1 MSNAR
6 ILEVAKQKG
15 ALLFGE
21 FRLSAGGVSGYYFD
35 GRVLTLDPLGG
46 YLVAKALLPIVEGCG
61 AQAVAGPTLG
71 ADPIVSAI
79 SVLSHIE
86 GARPIPGLI
95 ARAEAK
101 GYGGKR
107 AIEGPLDS
115 LAPGAPVAVVD
126 DTCTTGGN
134 LFRAIEAVEAAGC
147 VVVKALCVLDRA
159 EGGSDAV
166 RRAGYSFHA
175 LLTADADG
183 RISPSPESPP
193 A

>member
-6 ILEVAKQKG
+6 ILEIAKEKG
-15 ALLFGE
+15 ALRFGE
-21 FRLSAGGVSGYYFD
+21 FRLSAGGVSAYYFD

-46 YLVAKALLPIVEGCG
+46 YLVAKAFLPIIADCG

-71 ADPIVSAI
+71 ADPIVSAV

-95 ARAEAK
+95 VRAEAK

-107 AIEGPLDS
+107 LIEGPLDS
-115 LAPGAPVAVVD
+115 LEPGAPVAVVD

-134 LFRAIEAVEAAGC
+134 LFRAIEAVESAGC
-147 VVVKALCVLDRA
+147 VVVKTLCVLDRN
-159 EGGSDAV
+159 EGGSEAI
-166 RRAGYSFHA
+166 RRAGYSFQA
-175 LLTADADG
+175 LLSADADG
-183 RISPSPESPP
+183 RISPTS
-193 A
+193 

>member
-6 ILEVAKQKG
+6 ILEVAKEKG

-46 YLVAKALLPIVEGCG
+46 YLVAKAILPIIADCG
-61 AQAVAGPTLG
+61 ARAAAGPTLG
-71 ADPIVSAI
+71 ADPIVSAV

-95 ARAEAK
+95 VRSEAK

-107 AIEGPLDS
+107 AIEGPIGS
-115 LAPGAPVAVVD
+115 LEPGAPVAVVD

-134 LFRAIEAVEAAGC
+134 MFRAIEAVEAAGHRVAKVIC
-147 VVVKALCVLDRA
+147 ILDRN
-159 EGGSDAV
+159 EGGGDAI
-166 RRAGYSFHA
+166 RRAGYDFHA
-175 LLTADADG
+175 LLSADAAG
-183 RISPSPESPP
+183 RITP

>member
-6 ILEVAKQKG
+6 ILEIAKQKG
-15 ALLFGE
+15 ALQFGE

-35 GRVLTLDPLGG
+35 GRILTLDPLGG
-46 YLVAKALLPIVEGCG
+46 YLVAKAFLPILEEIG

-79 SVLSHIE
+79 SVVSHIE
-86 GARPIPGLI
+86 GRRPLPGLI
-95 ARAEAK
+95 VRAEAK

-107 AIEGPLDS
+107 AIEGPTDS
-115 LAPGAPVAVVD
+115 LQPGAPVAVVD

-134 LFRAIEAVEAAGC
+134 LFRAIEAVEAAGYA
-147 VVVKALCVLDRA
+147 VVKALCILDRN
-159 EGGSDAV
+159 EGGGEAI

-175 LLTADADG
+175 LLSADADG
-183 RISPSPESPP
+183 RISASPS
-193 A
+193 